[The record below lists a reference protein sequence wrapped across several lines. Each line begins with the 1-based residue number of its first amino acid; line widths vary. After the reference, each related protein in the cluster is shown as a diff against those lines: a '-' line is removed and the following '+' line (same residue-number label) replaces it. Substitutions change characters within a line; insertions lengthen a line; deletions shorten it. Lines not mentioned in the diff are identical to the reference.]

1 MKSFFFYARYI
12 VSSTLDGKDNA
23 KTGDKQM
30 KNYLK
35 AIISEA

>member
-1 MKSFFFYARYI
+1 MKSFFFYAQYI
-12 VSSTLDGKDNA
+12 VSSTLASKDNA

>member
-35 AIISEA
+35 AIIFEA